1 MKSQYSELEYRTA
14 ALQSASPAQL
24 VVILYD
30 LLVGH
35 LRKFAENI
43 QNKDFEKQAQWI
55 KRALLVLQQLEG
67 SLDLENGGELAKSL
81 SQYYS
86 MLRSKLIE
94 AQVAQKVEAVDELI
108 ALVINVRGAWQEV
121 DQRNAKAMRATKP
134 QFPPTP
140 ERHETSNWSA

>member
-1 MKSQYSELEYRTA
+1 MKSQYSAVEYRTA
-14 ALQSASPAQL
+14 AVQSASAAQL

-30 LLVGH
+30 LFVGH
-35 LRKFAENI
+35 LRNFAENI
-43 QNKDFEKQAQWI
+43 QRKDFEKQTTFI

-67 SLDLENGGELAKSL
+67 SLDCENGGELAKSL

-108 ALVINVRGAWQEV
+108 ALVINVRGAWEEV
-121 DQRNAKAMRATKP
+121 DQRNAKAMAPRS
-134 QFPPTP
+134 QFQAAP
-140 ERHETSNWSA
+140 EEYQASNWSA